1 MKKLLPLLLCLAL
14 AVLLAHGMPPISR
27 KFNTHCRCAEV
38 ESRMIPPD
46 RLKSLKI
53 FPQDA
58 HCHKTEVI
66 AGLTNG
72 ERICLNPQSAWVR
85 KLVRFVLQQQQ
96 TQPQTE

>member
-27 KFNTHCRCAEV
+27 EFNTHCRCAEV

-53 FPQDA
+53 FPRDA

-66 AGLTNG
+66 LGWLCRA
-72 ERICLNPQSAWVR
+72 LNTRDNVCDS
-85 KLVRFVLQQQQ
+85 LVHISGKSS
-96 TQPQTE
+96 T